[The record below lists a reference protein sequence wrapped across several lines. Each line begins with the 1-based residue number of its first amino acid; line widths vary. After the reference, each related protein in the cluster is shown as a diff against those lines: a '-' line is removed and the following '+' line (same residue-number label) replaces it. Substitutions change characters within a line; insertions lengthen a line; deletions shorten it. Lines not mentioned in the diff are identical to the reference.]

1 MYKVRIGPVSVPP
14 TQTSME
20 QGSWVEYHPL
30 TTVRDG
36 GPIEFEISGS
46 GQDYIDFANT
56 VLYVKVKITANDGTN
71 LAADAAVGPANLF
84 LQSVFASGHFS
95 QWNARHPFH

>member
-1 MYKVRIGPVSVPP
+1 MRRLLFWKALANVQSLNWTCFPCHQLRLA
-14 TQTSME
+14 
-20 QGSWVEYHPL
+20 WVEYHPL

-46 GQDYIDFANT
+46 GEDYIYFANT

-84 LQSVFASGHFS
+84 PSSIILL
-95 QWNARHPFH
+95 